1 LEETVSDDFLS
12 EFREEPRPEF
22 AERLGR
28 HLETLETEEKAGP
41 AWRGA
46 RLLLAGTAVLALI
59 ASTVTLPS
67 VRAAARGFL
76 DLFRVKRFAALPV
89 DPQRISGLREGKLDL
104 RTLVGEQVEVLV
116 PASGPEIV
124 DSPEV
129 AGERI
134 GLDLRQ
140 PTTLPHDA
148 TLAEIRI
155 AHPGAF
161 RVTLDVAKLEDLARA
176 LGVTDLAIPPRW
188 DGAAVEVSAPPVV
201 AMAYRRG
208 GDEFV
213 LLQARSPV
221 VKLPEGV
228 DLPRLGEIGLEMAGM
243 SSEEARI
250 FSRTIDWRS
259 TVLVPVPA
267 EGANFREVEVPGGRG
282 LLVTSYRRPKEG
294 ARGRWQSVVL
304 WSEGDRLF
312 GIEGPGNGVELLEM
326 AQSVR

>member
-1 LEETVSDDFLS
+1 VNDDFLS

-22 AERLGR
+22 AEKLGR
-28 HLETLETEEKAGP
+28 HLETLDTVEKAGP
-41 AWRGA
+41 AWRGR
-46 RLLLAGTAVLALI
+46 RLLLAGIALLALI
-59 ASTVTLPS
+59 IMISTATLPS

-89 DPQRISGLREGKLDL
+89 DPERIAKLREGKLEL
-104 RTLVGEQVEVLV
+104 KTLVGEQVEVLV

-129 AGERI
+129 AGERA

-140 PTTLPHDA
+140 PTTLPHE
-148 TLAEIRI
+148 AELSEVRL
-155 AHPGAF
+155 AHPGTF
-161 RVTLDVAKLEDLARA
+161 RITLDVAKLEELART

-201 AMAYRRG
+201 ALAYRRG

-213 LLQARSPV
+213 FLQARSPA

-250 FSRTIDWRS
+250 FARTIDWRS

-267 EGANFREVEVPGGRG
+267 EGASFREVEVPGGRG
-282 LLVTSYRRPKEG
+282 LLVTSYRRPPG
-294 ARGRWQSVVL
+294 GGRGRWQSVVL
-304 WSEGDRLF
+304 WSEGDRVF
-312 GIEGPGNGVELLEM
+312 GIEGPGNGVEILEM
-326 AQSVR
+326 AQSVH